1 MNNAKITQTSN
12 SFQPLLNI
20 IVGQKLQRKRMKT
33 QTEVGE
39 KQNYSRVPSK
49 RLAMVSRKVF

>member
-12 SFQPLLNI
+12 SFLNI

-33 QTEVGE
+33 LTEVGE